1 MSVQFIEENGQRRYA
16 VIPITEYERM
26 VDDLEM
32 LDDIRAYDAAKVAND
47 EYFPMELVNRLTSGE
62 NSVRVFR
69 EYRGLTPEALAK
81 ASGLQPEIVYAAE
94 ADLRMV
100 SERALV
106 QIAEALRLELEDL
119 TASEADNGA

>member
-81 ASGLQPEIVYAAE
+81 VSGLQPEIVYAAE
-94 ADLRMV
+94 ADLRTV